1 MTTLH
6 VQPGGALGGLVPAPV
21 SEPLLSLA
29 LVLASLAGGTSS
41 LRTGRSAPVPGALLV
56 SLGALGSAISSNEHG
71 FRVEGAAG
79 RLCAPPGGRVDA
91 GSPTGLAALAGALA
105 GQPFPVVLGR
115 RPADAPTPSEG
126 VVLAR
131 MAALLRARGARVEGV
146 LDPASPRTV
155 GLPLSLAPG
164 ELGPLAWELPY
175 GGSAGPKVAA
185 LLSGLRAAGPTRL
198 HEVLVA
204 DDRAERLLV
213 AAGAAIRAAGGM
225 LELEPLAPRQ
235 RLAPLD
241 VTLPGD
247 LELVAFLLAAGMLA
261 ARRVPGDGGSFGVR
275 NVGWTPARAGVL
287 EVLRDAGVPLESAAR
302 AEVLGANVGDVRLA
316 PVEPPGLVVAGER
329 ALRCEGALGAL
340 VAVTAGAR
348 QPSCLADAP
357 ELAGADGAVRAGRY
371 VALLAAFG
379 LEARVVPGGLE
390 VGAGPKERWRGAGFD
405 AAGDPDLAMTATA
418 LALGADGPSAI
429 HGAEGVAAVF
439 PRFVACLRGLGARI
453 EVRAGPGRRA

>member
-6 VQPGGALGGLVPAPV
+6 VQPGGALNGLVPAPV
-21 SEPLLSLA
+21 AEPLLSLA
-29 LVLASLAGGTSS
+29 LVVAALAGGTSS
-41 LRTGRSAPVPGALLV
+41 LHTGRGAPALGALV
-56 SLGALGSAISSNEHG
+56 GSLGALGCAISSNEHG

-79 RLCAPPGGRVDA
+79 ALCAPPAGRVDA
-91 GSPTGLAALAGALA
+91 SSPTGLAALAGALA
-105 GQPFPVVLGR
+105 GQPFPVVLGQ
-115 RPADAPTPSEG
+115 RPAGPATSSEG
-126 VVLAR
+126 VALAR
-131 MAALLRARGARVEGV
+131 IAALLRARGARVEGV
-146 LDPASPRTV
+146 LDPASPRTL
-155 GLPLSLAPG
+155 GLPLALEPAP
-164 ELGPLAWELPY
+164 LGPLGWELPF

-185 LLSGLRAAGPTRL
+185 LLSGLGAAGPTRL

-213 AAGAAIRAAGGM
+213 AAGASIRAAGGM
-225 LELEPLAPRQ
+225 LELEPLVPGQ

-241 VTLPGD
+241 VALPGD
-247 LELVAFLLAAGMLA
+247 LELAAFLLAAGMLA
-261 ARRVPGDGGSFGVR
+261 ARRQPGDAGSFGVR
-275 NVGWTPARAGVL
+275 HVGWTPARAGVL

-302 AEVLGANVGDVRLA
+302 SEVLGANVGDLRIA

-340 VAVTAGAR
+340 VALAAGAR
-348 QPSCLADAP
+348 QPSRLADAP
-357 ELAGADGAVRAGRY
+357 ALAGDDGAGRATRY

-379 LEARVVPGGLE
+379 LEARSVPGGLE
-390 VGAGPKERWRGAGFD
+390 VGAGPKERWRGADFD
-405 AAGDPDLAMTATA
+405 AAGDADLAMAATA

-453 EVRAGPGRRA
+453 DVRAGAGRTA